1 MKRNAILLAMLSIMA
16 IWLSGCILSSSPTAT
31 ELSLK
36 VGESQKFAVT
46 GSFNGPYTW
55 SINEI
60 PIDGATAAS
69 YTYTAIE
76 ADIPQIIIK
85 VSTVDTISNKI
96 LTKEWLVN
104 VAADL
109 APIANAGLDQNPI
122 FDGNP
127 VTLDGSASFDPEGA
141 ALTYLW
147 EIVAQPALSTASL
160 DNPGA
165 IFPSFTPDVEGAYTI
180 RLIVN
185 DGKLNSIGDVVVIN
199 SYTTFSPP
207 TANAGVDQDVLYG
220 NNTLLDSSG
229 SIDFGG
235 HGLTYK
241 WTIDSGPSGSA
252 ATLDDPTSA
261 QPLFTPDLKGMY
273 VISLV
278 VNDTLHDSNMD
289 WVVINVYNN
298 APIARAGT
306 DIVVPLLN
314 GTANL
319 DGSTSSDP
327 DGIPLSYQWTITS
340 TPKNSTAALSGA
352 DTAYPSFTCDKKGA
366 YLLRL
371 VVSDGD
377 LTSSDMVMV
386 TCSNQVPVAEAG
398 DPIVIPFLDTAQ
410 LNGSGSDPDNDPIT
424 FAWSVASAPLGS
436 TATISNPNIANPTFT
451 PDIKGVYELSLIVT
465 DNDVPP
471 ISSAP
476 DIVTITTTNH
486 PPVANAG
493 SDINVNL
500 FGTANL
506 IGGGS
511 DIDSDPIV
519 GYAWTIINTPF
530 GSTATISDPAIQN
543 PTFTPDL
550 KGDYEIGLIVFDG
563 TDWSPVVDIVKVH
576 VFNNR
581 PIAVIT
587 GPAQP
592 TLYANRAVTL
602 SGSTSY
608 DPDGDTIRGYRWEI
622 TSRPDGSGTAITN
635 QYTVNQTITLDKHG
649 DYVISLFVNDGVI
662 ESPAGTFTITTS
674 TYHYLYNWDDGAM
687 GLWSVTDDGCEIAS
701 TTPYSPPNSF
711 QFDNCYG
718 VFGLGHGGQTSESR
732 WTRANTYLIAVN
744 GQFWGQCNSTAC
756 LLSYTPPNFDFQVN
770 GSYAFD
776 INIASE
782 DAWMSLGWNF
792 GYLVNS
798 IGFREDC
805 GNTVSCD
812 KVWVDN
818 IDITIW
824 N

>member
-31 ELSLK
+31 EISLK

-46 GSFNGPYTW
+46 GSMNGPYTW
-55 SINEI
+55 LLNDN
-60 PIDGATAAS
+60 PISGATTAS
-69 YTYTAIE
+69 YTYLALS
-76 ADIPQIIIK
+76 ADIGQNVIK
-85 VSTVDTISNKI
+85 VETLDKVSGAIVSKQWTVTVIEDQM
-96 LTKEWLVN
+96 
-104 VAADL
+104 
-109 APIANAGLDQNPI
+109 PIANAGPDQDVI
-122 FDGNP
+122 FNGST
-127 VTLDGSASFDPEGA
+127 VYLDGSGSFDPESEP
-141 ALTYLW
+141 LSYIW
-147 EIVAQPALSTASL
+147 EIVAQPEGSTCSL

-165 IFPSFTPDVEGAYTI
+165 VMPSFVPDKEGAYTI

-185 DGKLNSIGDVVVIN
+185 DGRQNSLADAVVIN
-199 SYTTFSPP
+199 AYTTFSPP
-207 TANAGVDQDVLYG
+207 TANAGADQNVLLG
-220 NNTLLDSSG
+220 NDTVLDGTAST
-229 SIDFGG
+229 DFSG
-235 HGLTYK
+235 HGLTFK
-241 WTIDSGPSGSA
+241 WAIDSGPSGSA
-252 ATLDDPTSA
+252 ATLDDPTKS
-261 QPLFTPDLKGMY
+261 QPLFTPDMKGMY

-278 VNDTLHDSNMD
+278 VNDTLHDSNTD

-306 DIVVPLLN
+306 DIVVPLLG
-314 GTANL
+314 GTANI
-319 DGSTSSDP
+319 DGHLSSDP
-327 DGIPLSYQWTITS
+327 DGTTLNFEWTLTS
-340 TPKNSTAALSGA
+340 KPMGSAAALSGA
-352 DTAYPSFTCDKKGA
+352 DTAYPSLTCDKKGA
-366 YLLRL
+366 YLVKL

-377 LTSSDMVMV
+377 LTSSDMIMV

-398 DPIVIPFLDTAQ
+398 DPIVIPFLSTAQ
-410 LNGSGSDPDNDPIT
+410 LNGSGTDPDSDPIT
-424 FAWSVASAPLGS
+424 FAWTVASAPLGS
-436 TATISNPNIANPTFT
+436 TATISNPNTANPTFT

-493 SDINVNL
+493 SDININL

-511 DIDSDPIV
+511 DIDGDPIV

-530 GSTATISDPAIQN
+530 GSTATISDPALAN
-543 PTFTPDL
+543 PTFTPDK
-550 KGDYEIGLIVFDG
+550 KGDYVIGLIVFDG
-563 TDWSPVVDIVKVH
+563 TDWSPVVDTVIVH

-602 SGSTSY
+602 SGSSSY

-649 DYVISLFVNDGVI
+649 SYVVSLFVNDGMI

-674 TYHYLYNWDDGAM
+674 TYHYLYNWDDGLM
-687 GLWSVTDDGCEIAS
+687 HEWSVTDDGCEITNAS
-701 TTPYSPPNSF
+701 YYSAPNSF
-711 QFDNCYG
+711 QFDNQYG
-718 VFGLGHGGQTSESR
+718 VFGLGHGGQTSEVR
-732 WTRANTYLIAVN
+732 WTRNNTYLISVS
-744 GQFWGQCNSTAC
+744 GQFDGQCNSAAC

-770 GSYAFD
+770 GSKAFD
-776 INIASE
+776 INISSE
-782 DAWMSLGWNF
+782 DTWMNLSWDF

-798 IGFREDC
+798 IGFKEDC
-805 GNTVSCD
+805 GNTVTAD

-818 IDITIW
+818 LDITIW